1 MRTRAAAVFAFALT
15 VPALLAEEGV
25 KWASDWETARKQAVE
40 QKKLIFIDF
49 YADW

>member
-1 MRTRAAAVFAFALT
+1 MPRRTSTALVFALA
-15 VPALLAEEGV
+15 VPALLLADGV
-25 KWASDWETARKQAVE
+25 KWASDWESAKKTAVE